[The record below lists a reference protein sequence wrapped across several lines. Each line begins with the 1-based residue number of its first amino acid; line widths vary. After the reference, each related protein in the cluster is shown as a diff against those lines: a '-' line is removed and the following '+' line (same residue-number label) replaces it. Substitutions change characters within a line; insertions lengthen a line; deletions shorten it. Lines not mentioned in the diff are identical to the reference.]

1 MLELDDLGRF
11 AAAFLVP
18 ALFVLVLLYIWLTTR
33 DDRRKNKGDEKTADS
48 ARTKGGR
55 GSP

>member
-1 MLELDDLGRF
+1 MPELDDIGRF

-33 DDRRKNKGDEKTADS
+33 EDRRKNKDGKPADS
-48 ARTKGGR
+48 ARTRAGGD
-55 GSP
+55 PH